1 MQDQLLPGDQD
12 DQDVHNDHAHDVHA
26 NHDKLSSPA
35 GQNMIVIYSD
45 CFRTR
50 FFT

>member
-1 MQDQLLPGDQD
+1 MQDQLLPGDKD
-12 DQDVHNDHAHDVHA
+12 DQDDHNDHALHA
-26 NHDKLSSPA
+26 NHDTLSSPA
-35 GQNMIVIYSD
+35 GQNMIVIYPD